1 MTQEMNQYFSRFHIQ
16 IMSDGANSM
25 KSKRSSTTIA
35 DMMVQQN
42 IVIKVN
48 IEKVAGTCNWVVME
62 LHVYCSI

>member
-1 MTQEMNQYFSRFHIQ
+1 
-16 IMSDGANSM
+16 MSDGANSM